1 MKSRLNI
8 TIDVSSKGYGV
19 PGKLP
24 DQINKLFLDAGW
36 NVDRLEI
43 DNTSADT
50 LVPVNSG
57 SLKAGE
63 ADAVKR
69 HGKKYPDFKIIP
81 VSHMKIGFATP
92 ISPIPTIC
100 GAEVMC
106 HPDHVGEVRAL
117 RYHSQPN
124 KK

>member
-1 MKSRLNI
+1 MKSKMTI

-50 LVPVNSG
+50 LVPV
-57 SLKAGE
+57 E
-63 ADAVKR
+63 APKFLRTYKSKPPSRKR
-69 HGKKYPDFKIIP
+69 W
-81 VSHMKIGFATP
+81 VT
-92 ISPIPTIC
+92 
-100 GAEVMC
+100 
-106 HPDHVGEVRAL
+106 R
-117 RYHSQPN
+117 
-124 KK
+124 